1 MHLESIPVYDYNLL
15 PFDAITG
22 WSSVIWTERYQEI
35 GDFEIRIPDKNPN
48 IDQYRS
54 RYLDKFMKIPYSD
67 ETMVI
72 EEITYEG
79 GRDDSA
85 VYLRGRDVKS
95 IFERRVLYTNQVIP
109 YAPST
114 RETVME
120 IFRTEIENP
129 ENPKRRIPQIALD
142 NPSSWEVYHLDYDSE
157 EKNVWDIYLHCA
169 RIYRCG
175 FRSYW
180 SGGKIRFVFWRPFL
194 KTGESDSF
202 PVVFSEQYGTLTNII
217 YRRSAKTYKTTAY
230 VHEVSSKNGYSI
242 DIEVSNRFADGLN
255 RRETW
260 VHADTPAPLG
270 PADEVTRAGYLRPK
284 GVDALYDHALYDQIT
299 GNVPRND
306 LYTYGW
312 GKDYFLGD
320 TVLVASGGSTLKAQV
335 KEFTYA
341 WTIEGG
347 SVCYPTLEATPVI
360 DTLL

>member
-48 IDQYRS
+48 MEHYRQ

-67 ETMVI
+67 ETMII

-85 VYLRGRDVKS
+85 VHLRGRDAKS
-95 IFERRVLYTNQVIP
+95 IFERRVLLVNQVVAMGP
-109 YAPST
+109 TT
-114 RETVME
+114 REIVME
-120 IFRTEIENP
+120 VFRTEIKNP
-129 ENPKRRIPQIALD
+129 DDPKRRIPQIELD
-142 NPSSWEVYHLDYDSE
+142 NPSSWDAYHLDYDSE
-157 EKNVWDIYLHCA
+157 EKTAWDIYLYCA
-169 RIYRCG
+169 RLYRCG

-180 SGGKIRFVFWRPFL
+180 KDGKIRFVFWRPFQ
-194 KTGESDSF
+194 KTGEAGSF
-202 PVVFSEQYGTLTNII
+202 PVVFSEQYGSLSNVI
-217 YRRSAKTYKTTAY
+217 YRKSAKTYKTTVY
-230 VHEVSSKNGYSI
+230 VREVSSRNAGVNLL
-242 DIEVSNRFADGLN
+242 DVSNRFADGLN
-255 RRETW
+255 RREMW
-260 VHADTPAPLG
+260 VHADTPGYINLG
-270 PADEVTRAGYLRPK
+270 DDASHLRSR
-284 GVDALYDHALYDQIT
+284 GVAALYDHALYDQIS

-320 TVLVASGGSTLKAQV
+320 TVLAVSSGSTLKAQV
-335 KEFTYA
+335 KEFTYS

-347 SVCYPTLEATPVI
+347 AVCYPTLEATPVI